1 MTFQFRPAV
10 REQTKLLISLAGSS
24 GSGKTYS
31 ALRLARGLAGPDG
44 RIAVLDTEAK
54 RALHY
59 ADQFQFDHGD
69 LVAPFRPATY
79 LNAIKAA
86 EAAGYD
92 VIVIDSMSHEYE
104 GEGGVLQWAEQLANK
119 MKPPK
124 NWVEPKIA
132 HKRMVQALLQV
143 RSHIIFCMR
152 ADQKMRLEKVGGK
165 IEITP
170 AEALPPQERWKPI
183 TEKSFIYEMTTSLL
197 MTADRP
203 GVPIP
208 IKLQEQHRP
217 AFPEGQPVTEGAGA
231 ALGEWANGGSAPTP
245 RSNGAVDS
253 YALAEAAAQGGK
265 DTFTEWWNGPGKPH
279 RAAVKSRIDD
289 LREIAEAVD
298 AGNAEEDD
306 NPFAEHQPA
315 HHADG
320 VVTELESMTITE
332 FQDALEA
339 MASQASGDP
348 KAFAVW
354 QQSIGV
360 KQMTD
365 RMTDQQRSVW
375 AEQIHEVSSHKETSQ

>member
-44 RIAVLDTEAK
+44 KIAVIDTEAN

-79 LNAIKAA
+79 LQAIKAA
-86 EAAGYD
+86 EQAGYD

-104 GEGGVLQWAEQLANK
+104 GEGGVLQWAEQLAGK

-124 NWVEPKIA
+124 NWVEPKLA
-132 HKRMVQALLQV
+132 HKRMVQALLQL
-143 RSHIIFCMR
+143 RAHLIFCMR
-152 ADQKMRLEKVGGK
+152 ADQKMRLEKVNGK
-165 IEITP
+165 VEITP

-217 AFPEGQPVTEGAGA
+217 AFPDGQPVTEGSGA
-231 ALGEWANGGSAPTP
+231 ALAEWANGGSAPQSRGNP
-245 RSNGAVDS
+245 IADS
-253 YALAEAAAQGGK
+253 YELAEAAAQGGHAS
-265 DTFTEWWNGPGKPH
+265 FTAWWNGPGKQH
-279 RAAVKSRIDD
+279 RAAVKSRMDD
-289 LREIAEAVD
+289 LQAIVEAVE
-298 AGNAEEDD
+298 AGNAPDDED
-306 NPFAEHQPA
+306 PFVPAAPEPAQPQTEYLNGGA
-315 HHADG
+315 FLDMLS
-320 VVTELESMTITE
+320 ELEAK
-332 FQDALEA
+332 QNDG
-339 MASQASGDP
+339 SQALNVHLASR
-348 KAFAVW
+348 
-354 QQSIGV
+354 GV
-360 KQMTD
+360 KAKFGQMNEK
-365 RMTDQQRSVW
+365 QKVEW
-375 AEQIHEVSSHKETSQ
+375 NKAVAGALGTS